1 MLRTE
6 LQQIE
11 QISIDKLALH
21 RLEPRKVRE
30 PEHIQEIL
38 ESIKENGFD
47 QSRAL
52 KVVPE
57 NGHFAIFA
65 GGTRYS
71 AILEL
76 NKEVEETEKLLEIP
90 CWVYN
95 DLKDFDLVRLATEDN
110 DLNSLARPVSI
121 TRVWC
126 EYHSLTTEQPSPNP
140 NKATKGKY
148 WSQLEI
154 AEAKNVS
161 QGKVSERLKF
171 YRCLPR
177 GYWSKI
183 GTEEEVRK
191 ALDEGEPLKKC
202 LTEEHLKHIYANYLS
217 TDNFEAWLT
226 EEKVWQELLE
236 STIEQIKKSGR
247 KSAKAIKQDSD
258 SIREIIA
265 KAEEV
270 YEGLPLELRE
280 QFVQA
285 LAKRK
290 ARSVVAVEECESN
303 LLNSLPDVKESKE
316 TLQQAV
322 NEMLASLPHDLE
334 QDFLECAEGAKSF
347 EDLEI
352 CRTRVLEV
360 ESEAATGDHRLSTN
374 HGEKVKEIP
383 PNLAEV
389 SKPEDENPSPNSDE
403 GISSKENKGKP
414 VPNSAQVSDD
424 EPKKVIKQLTLE
436 QKTKIFNNYRLGD
449 FKEVIEECKHSGVL
463 KPKSIKLICCDP
475 PYGKDYQSNR
485 RYQSSKLSKIEGDSD
500 LIKAQEALG
509 FMLEL
514 TNDLMLDNSHLLV
527 KSGFKSFCWMQALI
541 ESYEWNLQEPIVW
554 SKAGHGAGNVV
565 NSFAPC
571 CELIIHATR
580 GNTLVR
586 PRIRALV
593 ETTNKKE
600 TNHPME
606 THFSLW
612 QQLIESTT
620 LFGDLILDCFAGTGS
635 VPIAAQTLNR
645 QWFAVEI
652 NEGYREEGIQRI
664 LDLQEAL

>member
-1 MLRTE
+1 MVNRTA
-6 LQQIE
+6 LQPIE
-11 QISIDKLALH
+11 FIPVDKLALH

-38 ESIKENGFD
+38 ESIKKNGFD
-47 QSRAL
+47 HSRAL

-76 NKEVEETEKLLEIP
+76 NKEAEESEKLLEIP

-154 AEAKNVS
+154 AEAKNIS

-177 GYWSKI
+177 GYWSKVGI
-183 GTEEEVRK
+183 EEEVRK
-191 ALDEGEPLKKC
+191 AFNEGEPLKKC

-226 EEKVWQELLE
+226 EKRVWSELLE
-236 STIEQIKKSGR
+236 GAIEQIKKSGR
-247 KSAKAIKQDSD
+247 KSVRAIRQDGD
-258 SIREIIA
+258 SIRETIA

-280 QFVQA
+280 QFIQV

-290 ARSVVAVEECESN
+290 ARSVVAVKECESN
-303 LLNSLPDVKESKE
+303 LLNNLPDVKESKE

-352 CRTRVLEV
+352 CRTRVLEA
-360 ESEAATGDHRLSTN
+360 EGEAATGDHCLSTS
-374 HGEKVKEIP
+374 HGEKAEETPLNSEEFSGTLDEKPSANLRQVKGLE
-383 PNLAEV
+383 N
-389 SKPEDENPSPNSDE
+389 ENPN
-403 GISSKENKGKP
+403 
-414 VPNSAQVSDD
+414 PNSAEGSNNK
-424 EPKKVIKQLTLE
+424 PKEATKQLTLE
-436 QKTKIFNNYRLGD
+436 QKTKIFNNYRLGN

-485 RYQSSKLSKIEGDSD
+485 RYQSAKLSKIEGDAD
-500 LIKAQEALG
+500 LINAQEALG
-509 FMLEL
+509 SMLEL
-514 TNDLMLDNSHLLV
+514 TNNLMLDNSHLLV
-527 KSGFKSFCWMQALI
+527 KSSLKSFCWMQDLI
-541 ESYEWNLQEPIVW
+541 EAYNWKIQEPVVW
-554 SKAGHGAGNVV
+554 SKIGHGAGNVIS
-565 NSFAPC
+565 SFAPC
-571 CELIIHATR
+571 CELVIHATR
-580 GNTLVR
+580 GNALVR

>member
-1 MLRTE
+1 MTLRC
-6 LQQIE
+6 
-11 QISIDKLALH
+11 
-21 RLEPRKVRE
+21 
-30 PEHIQEIL
+30 
-38 ESIKENGFD
+38 N
-47 QSRAL
+47 
-52 KVVPE
+52 
-57 NGHFAIFA
+57 
-65 GGTRYS
+65 
-71 AILEL
+71 
-76 NKEVEETEKLLEIP
+76 NKEAEESEKLLEIP

-154 AEAKNVS
+154 AEAKNIS

-177 GYWSKI
+177 GYWSKVGI
-183 GTEEEVRK
+183 EEEVRK
-191 ALDEGEPLKKC
+191 AFNEGEPLKKC

-226 EEKVWQELLE
+226 EKRVWSELLE
-236 STIEQIKKSGR
+236 GAIEQIKKSGR
-247 KSAKAIKQDSD
+247 KSVRAIRQDGD
-258 SIREIIA
+258 SIRETIA

-280 QFVQA
+280 QFIQV

-303 LLNSLPDVKESKE
+303 LLNGLPDVKESKE

-352 CRTRVLEV
+352 CRTRVLEA
-360 ESEAATGDHRLSTN
+360 ESEATTSVE
-374 HGEKVKEIP
+374 EKTEDLDPNLGQGKLESRNLP
-383 PNLAEV
+383 LNLAEG
-389 SKPEDENPSPNSDE
+389 SGALDENPSPNSDE

-424 EPKKVIKQLTLE
+424 EHKKVIKQLTLE
-436 QKTKIFNNYRLGD
+436 QKTKVFNNYRLGD
-449 FKEVIEECKHSGVL
+449 FREVIEECKDSGTL
-463 KPKSIKLICCDP
+463 KPKSVKLICCDP

-500 LIKAQEALG
+500 LISAQEALG
-509 FMLEL
+509 SMLEL

-527 KSGFKSFCWMQALI
+527 KSSFKSFCWMQELI
-541 ESYEWNLQEPIVW
+541 QACDWKVQEPVVW
-554 SKAGHGAGNVV
+554 SKIGHGAGNVV
-565 NSFAPC
+565 SSFAPC
-571 CELIIHATR
+571 CEIVIHATR
-580 GNTLVR
+580 GNALVR

-620 LFGDLILDCFAGTGS
+620 LFGDLILDSFAGTGS